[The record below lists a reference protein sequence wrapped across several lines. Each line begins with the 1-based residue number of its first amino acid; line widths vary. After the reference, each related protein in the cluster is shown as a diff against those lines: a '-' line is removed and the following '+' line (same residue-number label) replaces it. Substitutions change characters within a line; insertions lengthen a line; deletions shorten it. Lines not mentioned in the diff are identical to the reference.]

1 MKKIK
6 LIALPLAAAL
16 CIGGAACKKSV
27 ADEAPVI
34 TGVVDKICAVDE
46 VYDLLNGVAALDKE
60 DGDITPALN
69 ITVDGDEV
77 DGFYTRF
84 ECENDYEVTYRV
96 TDSNGHTVEET
107 AIVSAVARDVYK
119 SFELVNLAGFEVR
132 TAGAAKCRQSVI
144 GDGDE
149 SLYTLKTSGAQ
160 ADADIVLSRKYTLE
174 SGADYSFKYYLK
186 SDVAGTVKA
195 KIGNGD
201 AVDLTVAEGDNELSF
216 NYSVPAGDNEI
227 TADVQLLLGGLGDAQ
242 VDLVKSEAQ
251 HDGIL
256 VKKVKFKA
264 GDNVK
269 DRFDGA
275 GGEFTCPQDGTSA
288 TLVINTPAADSWRG
302 GMFINTGV
310 KLVAGISYK
319 VSYDLTATRAGF
331 GVVLQNKQWGES
343 RYGYATIATAAD
355 YHQENIITPTADD
368 GLWLYI
374 EAGNAVNEVTVSNL
388 TITGQANQTITETFT
403 CGNVFKM
410 FAYQSAPNYVQWV
423 DGNLIF
429 EVEHFSDTDW
439 HNKIEGPQFFI
450 DTSGVEFMISFK
462 AKATA
467 PVLVTWVGPKSGGWD
482 PNLIWRQF
490 NLSDEEKV
498 YTFKGNESDTSN
510 HQFEWQFGF
519 SVNKKYE
526 NVKIEISD
534 IVIYWQNAVLD
545 N

>member
-6 LIALPLAAAL
+6 LVALTLTAAL
-16 CIGGAACKKSV
+16 CLGGAACKKAV

-34 TGVVDKICAVDE
+34 AGIADKICAVGE
-46 VYDLLNGVAALDKE
+46 IYDLLNGVTALDKE
-60 DGDITPALN
+60 DGDITPALK
-69 ITVDGDEV
+69 ITVNGDEV
-77 DGFYTRF
+77 EGFYTRF
-84 ECENDYEVTYRV
+84 EYEDDYSVTYTV
-96 TDSNGHTVEET
+96 TDSKGHTAEET
-107 AIVSAVARDVYK
+107 ATVSAVARDVYK
-119 SFELVNLAGFEVR
+119 SFEPVNLAGFEVR
-132 TAGAAKCRQSVI
+132 TAGAAKCSQSVI
-144 GDGDE
+144 SKDDA
-149 SLYTLKTSGAQ
+149 SVYTLKITGAH
-160 ADADIVLSRKYTLE
+160 ADADAVLSRKYTLTC
-174 SGADYSFKYYLK
+174 GAVYTFEYYLK

-201 AVDLTVAEGDNELSF
+201 AAELTVAEGDNTLTF

-242 VDLVKSEAQ
+242 VDLVKAEAR

-256 VKKVKFKA
+256 VKEVKFKA

-275 GGEFTCPQDGTSA
+275 GGEFTCQQDGTSA
-288 TLVINTPAADSWRG
+288 TLVINTPAADLWRG

-319 VSYDLTATRAGF
+319 ISYDLTANSAGF

-343 RYGYATIATAAD
+343 RYDYVTIATSAD
-355 YHQENIITPTADD
+355 YHQENTVTPATDD

-374 EAGNAVNEVTVSNL
+374 EAGNAVNEITISNL
-388 TITGQANQTITETFT
+388 TITGQSDQSITETFACSST
-403 CGNVFKM
+403 FKM
-410 FAYQSAPNYVQWV
+410 FAYEGAPCYVQWV
-423 DGNLIF
+423 DGKLIF

-439 HNKIEGPQFFI
+439 HNKIEGPQFYI
-450 DTSGVEFMISFK
+450 DTAGVEFMISFK
-462 AKATA
+462 ARATA

-490 NLSDEEKV
+490 NLSDEEMV